1 MTGFLYAIGNDERRV
16 KIGWSADP
24 AKRRSEIASDLPG
37 KIELLGVIAATHEQ
51 EAEAHQ
57 LFEPWRISGEWYRLE
72 GAVAAFVAML
82 PKPVRPAPDPA
93 SLQILNDLH
102 DDLIAAIREHEA
114 HLHSR
119 ALGFYQL
126 NWRPTADV
134 YKFRRPNS
142 LVEVRLLRIGC
153 RMTKFRMQLKL
164 RAAGAFGLGAM
175 PEPVADGADGV
186 SCVEPCW
193 RSSTATGLR

>member
-1 MTGFLYAIGNDERRV
+1 MTGFLYAIGNDEGRV

-93 SLQILNDLH
+93 SLQILKCGSLALKARTPSRSESSSHFCAMSRRYARTVGSDAWRARPKHSTARSLNH
-102 DDLIAAIREHEA
+102 SVFELIAK
-114 HLHSR
+114 
-119 ALGFYQL
+119 
-126 NWRPTADV
+126 N
-134 YKFRRPNS
+134 
-142 LVEVRLLRIGC
+142 
-153 RMTKFRMQLKL
+153 
-164 RAAGAFGLGAM
+164 
-175 PEPVADGADGV
+175 
-186 SCVEPCW
+186 
-193 RSSTATGLR
+193 